1 MAGLTDT
8 GYTIPRLAE
17 IIEELKAKAVELFQ
31 DLVPEGD
38 VVNTSDNSTLGR
50 LIGVISPSLADAWE
64 ASQDV
69 YDSFNINAA
78 TGIALDNL
86 VALGGVQRQPASS
99 TITTVKLTG
108 ATGTTVPLNTQF
120 QSVNN
125 GQFHRLL
132 ETITLGTTGAYS
144 VTATVLTVTNSTDY
158 TISYQKNP
166 DSLGEGVVAVTI
178 TSDGSATE
186 AEILASLEAAINSAP
201 HNTLFTATVTG
212 SDLKVESIDLG
223 KKFDFSCSTNL
234 NLGVVERISTVASVD
249 TGPIEQPISTITRIS
264 VPVPG
269 LTAVTN
275 PLAGI
280 IGTDRESDAVLRA
293 RYAVAKFGDGQS
305 LIESLYSALYSLDG
319 VESVVII
326 ENDTDTTLIAPNPPV
341 PPHSF
346 YTVVLGGESQ
356 EIGQAIWDN
365 KPAGILA
372 YGTNT
377 ITVYDSQEV
386 GHTVAF
392 DRPTSVAIYVTVN
405 ITVQSNFAP
414 NGVDLMKQAIAD
426 HINALL
432 IGDDVIY
439 SRLYTPVNSIPGHYV
454 TSLTIGTSPSPVGT
468 SNITI
473 AYDEKATITAAN
485 INIVT
490 S

>member
-1 MAGLTDT
+1 MAGLTEN
-8 GYTIPRLAE
+8 GYSILRLNQILE
-17 IIEELKAKAVELFQ
+17 DLRTKAVDLFQ
-31 DLVPEGD
+31 DLLPEGD

-50 LIGVISPSLADAWE
+50 MIGLISPSLADLWE

-69 YDSFNINAA
+69 YDGFNINAA

-108 ATGTTVPLNTQF
+108 AAGTVVPIDTEF
-120 QSVNN
+120 QSINN
-125 GQFHRLL
+125 GKFHRLL
-132 ETITLGTTGAYS
+132 ETVVLNTSAAYS
-144 VTATVLTVTNSTDY
+144 VTANVLTVANSTAY

-186 AEILASLEAAINSAP
+186 AEILADLAAAINSAP
-201 HNTLFTATVTG
+201 HNTLFTATVSG
-212 SDLKVESIDLG
+212 SDLKIESLDTT
-223 KKFDFSCSTNL
+223 KKFDFSCSANL
-234 NLGVVERISTVASVD
+234 NLGVVEKISTVAC
-249 TGPIEQPISTITRIS
+249 TEAGPVEQPANTVSRIS
-264 VPVPG
+264 VPVSG
-269 LTAVTN
+269 LTAITN
-275 PLAGI
+275 PLSGI
-280 IGTDRESDAVLRA
+280 IGTERETDEELRA
-293 RYAVAKFGDGQS
+293 RYVVAKFGDGQS
-305 LIESLYSALYSLDG
+305 LIESLYSALYALDG
-319 VESVVII
+319 VESVVIL
-326 ENDTDTTLIAPNPPV
+326 ENDTDVALTAPNPPV

-356 EIGQAIWDN
+356 EIGDAIWNN

-377 ITVYDSQEV
+377 VTVYDSQEV
-386 GHTVAF
+386 AHTVAF